1 MMNYPGE
8 TVRENYR
15 KQGEARIVDRIIQ
28 NLMNDAGLQL
38 NWSTQDMAYIVNI
51 VEGSLK
57 NEARP
62 NN

>member
-1 MMNYPGE
+1 MNYPGE
-8 TVRENYR
+8 AVRENYR

-28 NLMNDAGLQL
+28 NLMSDAGLQL

-57 NEARP
+57 TEVRP

>member
-8 TVRENYR
+8 AVRENYR

-38 NWSTQDMAYIVNI
+38 NWSTDDMAYIVNI

-57 NEARP
+57 TEARP

>member
-8 TVRENYR
+8 AVRENYR

-28 NLMNDAGLQL
+28 NLMSDAGLQL

-57 NEARP
+57 TEVRP